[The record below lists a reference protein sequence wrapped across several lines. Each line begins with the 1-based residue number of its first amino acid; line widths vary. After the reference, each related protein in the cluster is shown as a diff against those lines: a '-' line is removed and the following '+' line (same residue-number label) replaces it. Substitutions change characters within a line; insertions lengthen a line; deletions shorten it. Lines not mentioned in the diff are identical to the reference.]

1 MSLFH
6 RVMTI
11 AYKYSTYLH
20 FSNLRISHLTNPE
33 MQALLLVEK
42 IITKINFW
50 HGPFRQGETI
60 NVRPYISK
68 DFSVNF
74 NFLAPNSAKNVD

>member
-20 FSNLRISHLTNPE
+20 FLNLRISHLTNPE
-33 MQALLLVEK
+33 MQAFLLVEK
-42 IITKINFW
+42 IITKIDFW
-50 HGPFRQGETI
+50 YGPFRQGETI
-60 NVRPYISK
+60 NIWAHISK
-68 DFSVNF
+68 DFITHF
-74 NFLAPNSAKNVD
+74 NSIAPFD